1 MSIVQDMDAEFV
13 AQRPLPPGST
23 WLVGGNVWHALMAD
37 LVRIGRETGFPA
49 PIPPETLFGLPVR
62 HVHRMTGWGIAE
74 PLDAAVAEEHT
85 QGQLELTPHDI
96 AS

>member
-23 WLVGGNVWHALMAD
+23 WLVGGNVWHALIAD

-74 PLDAAVAEEHT
+74 RLDQAVAEAQETHST
-85 QGQLELTPHDI
+85 ELTHH
-96 AS
+96 AQ